1 MDDLVTIPATAR
13 LTLTTLSRL
22 GRLEPPMAA
31 SSAASPQPLP
41 LASWARAIGSS
52 TDQASIAEADGG
64 SFRAGVRGSTA
75 LAATHEDGFLADR
88 NRLDRSPD
96 VHFPKLPASA
106 GLQSNQI
113 TIDTTDDIG
122 AIAIG

>member
-52 TDQASIAEADGG
+52 TDQASIAEAAGG
-64 SFRAGVRGSTA
+64 SSAASRAAGEAG
-75 LAATHEDGFLADR
+75 G
-88 NRLDRSPD
+88 
-96 VHFPKLPASA
+96 LPACAVEDVVYLSKS
-106 GLQSNQI
+106 LRRRVLLRLSNAMVQ
-113 TIDTTDDIG
+113 G
-122 AIAIG
+122 